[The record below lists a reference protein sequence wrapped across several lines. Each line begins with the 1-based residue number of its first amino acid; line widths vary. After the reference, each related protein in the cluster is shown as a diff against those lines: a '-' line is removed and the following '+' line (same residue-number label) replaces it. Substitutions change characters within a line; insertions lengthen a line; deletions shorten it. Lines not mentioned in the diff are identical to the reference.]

1 MSSQSSGAPH
11 SDPTEPER
19 DGSAEPASLTTADF
33 QFDDA
38 ETRRRLDSG
47 ELYVDFGPGL
57 EELDAQRTR
66 GKVLAERFN
75 ATSAADG
82 EARTAIA
89 RELFASIGRSWLETP
104 IYLAYQGHTTIGDDC
119 WFNTGTTIIDDAT
132 VTIGDRVLFGPHVT
146 LATAGHPLDAAVRRT
161 FAQYSAPI
169 TIGDDCW
176 LGANVTVLPGVT
188 IGEGSVIASGAV
200 VNRDVPPRSLVAG
213 VAGRV
218 LCELTE
224 SERERDLRGF
234 PGTGPMRHA

>member
-1 MSSQSSGAPH
+1 MSTTPDDASRPASA
-11 SDPTEPER
+11 
-19 DGSAEPASLTTADF
+19 AEPRTVDF

-57 EELDAQRTR
+57 EDLDAQRTR

-75 ATSAADG
+75 ATSAADADG
-82 EARTAIA
+82 RTAIA
-89 RELFASIGRSWLETP
+89 RELFASFGSSWLETP
-104 IYLAYQGHTTIGDDC
+104 IYLAYQGHTSIGDEC

-132 VTIGDRVLFGPHVT
+132 VTIGDRVLLGPHVT
-146 LATAGHPLDAAVRRT
+146 LTTAGHPLDAAVRRT
-161 FAQYSAPI
+161 WAQYSAPI

-188 IGEGSVIASGAV
+188 IGDGSVIASGAL

-213 VAGRV
+213 VPGRI
-218 LCELTE
+218 LREITE
-224 SERERDLRGF
+224 DERERDLRGF
-234 PGTGPMRHA
+234 PGSGPMKRA